1 MGKIVQAVCFYVS
14 TYVCT
19 SDHILY
25 SHRIFGMISH
35 GTNFIKG
42 GMFARCYSITLTTTP
57 LGSFCPYVGKT
68 NFFIMKYTHV
78 RIVGL
83 I

>member
-1 MGKIVQAVCFYVS
+1 MGKIVQAVCFYIS
-14 TYVCT
+14 TFVLE
-19 SDHILY
+19 SHILY
-25 SHRIFGMISH
+25 SHRIFLMISH

-42 GMFARCYSITLTTTP
+42 GMFARCCSITLTTTP

-68 NFFIMKYTHV
+68 NFFIMKHTHV